1 MKGTPML
8 SNEEKNEISE
18 EFDRYERKSAACIEA
33 LRVVQRHRGWVSNE
47 AVLDIASFLNM
58 SPADVDGVAT
68 FYNLI
73 FRKPV
78 GRNVIFVCD
87 SVSCWVMGCNKI
99 KNHLRRRLGIELGQ
113 TSTDG
118 AFTVLPIAC
127 LGRCESA
134 PVLLIHGQD
143 QNEPISDVTEQTIDD
158 LIVRCRQR
166 DQERKSA

>member
-1 MKGTPML
+1 ML
-8 SNEEKNEISE
+8 NQEEKNKIAE
-18 EFDRYERKSAACIEA
+18 EFHRYERKSAACIEA
-33 LRVVQRHRGWVSNE
+33 LRIVQRHRGWVSND
-47 AVLDIASFLNM
+47 AVLDIASFLDM
-58 SPADVDGVAT
+58 SPADVDGIAT

-99 KNHLRRRLGIELGQ
+99 KDHLRSRLGVELGQ
-113 TSTDG
+113 TSADG

-134 PVLLIHGQD
+134 PVLLVHGKN
-143 QNEPISDVTEQTIDD
+143 QNEPISNVTEQTIDD
-158 LIVRCRQR
+158 LVALCRQK
-166 DQERKSA
+166 DHERRSA